1 MKRSKLNQIYN
12 EEIESVKK
20 TQKYKSD
27 RRNGKFLK
35 SQSKFFQKKILAG
48 NTDDFN
54 RETRKKPI
62 HEAIV
67 ELKHLNKEGA
77 KDHHTLM
84 MALDCEVFKK
94 LKKEMH
100 QKRRQVVK
108 NVAGSKGSKT
118 KRQRKI
124 QAEGQANKSIRRM
137 PWHWEPKK
145 DVTSCDKLREG
156 ANIRKSVDFRMREL
170 SRRNG
175 RLSVGE
181 YIACEK
187 ATG

>member
-1 MKRSKLNQIYN
+1 ML
-12 EEIESVKK
+12 KK
-20 TQKYKSD
+20 HKSISD

-100 QKRRQVVK
+100 SEEK
-108 NVAGSKGSKT
+108 ASSKKCS
-118 KRQRKI
+118 RIQRK
-124 QAEGQANKSIRRM
+124 QNQKTEKN
-137 PWHWEPKK
+137 
-145 DVTSCDKLREG
+145 T
-156 ANIRKSVDFRMREL
+156 
-170 SRRNG
+170 SRR
-175 RLSVGE
+175 SS
-181 YIACEK
+181 K
-187 ATG
+187 